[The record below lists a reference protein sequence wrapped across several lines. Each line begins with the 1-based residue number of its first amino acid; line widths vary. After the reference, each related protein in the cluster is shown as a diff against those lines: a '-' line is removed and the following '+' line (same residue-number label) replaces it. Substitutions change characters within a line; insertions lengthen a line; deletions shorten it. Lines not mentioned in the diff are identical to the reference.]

1 VSDID
6 TLGIPTVGIDEDEV
20 NRRKLL
26 QARYRAVFNGDV
38 GTAVLADLGD
48 ILHYFGPAYTPE
60 DMALQN
66 AFKTVL
72 HRLGAWADDDQ
83 GRLDIIRKLRS

>member
-1 VSDID
+1 MSDEERLTPVVSPEEID
-6 TLGIPTVGIDEDEV
+6 
-20 NRRKLL
+20 RRKLK
-26 QARYRAVFNGDV
+26 QAQYRAIFGGDI
-38 GTAVLADLGD
+38 GNAVLSDLGD
-48 ILHYFGPAYTPE
+48 ILHFFSPAYTPE

>member
-1 VSDID
+1 MSDISLGQPVVSDEEID
-6 TLGIPTVGIDEDEV
+6 
-20 NRRKLL
+20 RRKKL
-26 QARYRAVFNGDV
+26 QAIYRVAFMGDNG
-38 GTAVLADLGD
+38 TEVLADLGD
-48 ILHYFGPAYTPE
+48 ILHFFGPAYTPE

-83 GRLDIIRKLRS
+83 GRRDIIRKLRS